1 MYFNIFHRL
10 VVRTTGVSLFLGKN
24 ENQFRW
30 NVLRIFMLLTD
41 KQVIFIRCNNVFSNH
56 CERYVLLSFIFLPF
70 LILFILFIFIYF
82 LFLRH
87 PFLSSNFFHFLFI
100 EKKKK
105 TNKSKKKNKL
115 YFTTCTFLCALDS
128 LSIFRFDVS
137 SLRDRSRSSKN
148 FILTA
153 IYQKL
158 RTYKKIRKKVFRS
171 TLYNYHNSL

>member
-105 TNKSKKKNKL
+105 QTKAKKKINYTL
-115 YFTTCTFLCALDS
+115 QHALFFA
-128 LSIFRFDVS
+128 LSILFLSFDSMFLLYEIDRDHRRILFLRRFTKS
-137 SLRDRSRSSKN
+137 
-148 FILTA
+148 
-153 IYQKL
+153 
-158 RTYKKIRKKVFRS
+158 
-171 TLYNYHNSL
+171 